1 MKRNNTVLNA
11 TALRAGRG
19 IAAWAASGMN
29 WAEGPLRD
37 RVEAAANQAL
47 RDPARLER
55 IGRGAIALLSDGEA
69 LTQTAAAQLVI
80 GEPL

>member
-1 MKRNNTVLNA
+1 MKRNNVVFNTE
-11 TALRAGRG
+11 ALMAGRR

-47 RDPARLER
+47 RDPARLEQ
-55 IGRGAIALLSDGEA
+55 IGRGALALLNKNEA

>member
-1 MKRNNTVLNA
+1 MKRHNTVLNA
-11 TALRAGRG
+11 RALKAGHR

-37 RVEAAANQAL
+37 RVEAAAHAAL
-47 RDPARLER
+47 RDPARLEQ
-55 IGRGAIALLSDGEA
+55 IGREALALLNKNEA

-80 GEPL
+80 GEPI